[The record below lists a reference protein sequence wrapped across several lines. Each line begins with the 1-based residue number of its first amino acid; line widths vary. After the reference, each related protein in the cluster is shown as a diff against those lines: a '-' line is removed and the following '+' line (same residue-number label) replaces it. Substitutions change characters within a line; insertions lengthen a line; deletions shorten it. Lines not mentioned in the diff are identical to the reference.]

1 MKANIF
7 ILFSLAF
14 SGMFLANFSVK
25 ALNTDSTSSSNLKNH
40 QVITVAQNQNQ
51 NVLTE
56 AELKARIAQFTQTKN
71 CRIPKQ
77 QPKQQIQG
85 DLTQTLL
92 NCIGYSFE
100 VVDGQSSQPSTG
112 LTVKR
117 YPILVLQKGNQ
128 YKVRFSEE
136 AKVAS
141 PRIIITFTE
150 DGSAEFGDSY
160 TPAKRARII
169 TEKFNQH
176 FIQNGNI
183 KVPSLS
189 KGIVNGQAVVC
200 AASQG
205 NCNSKNVLWT
215 LKSSN
220 RRSDIIAQLNL
231 ALKGEAGGVIY
242 ESEDPQLQKELENP
256 VNMTQYVNDLIDDG
270 VKELQQ
276 SYSDQVLASELRNN
290 QNWDE
295 FQNDQ
300 PEITEKILNNNNW
313 QEIPNNNNSGEN
325 NFWDTF

>member
-7 ILFSLAF
+7 LLFSLAF

-25 ALNTDSTSSSNLKNH
+25 ALNTDSTSSSNLKND

-56 AELKARIAQFTQTKN
+56 AELKARIAQFTQAKD

-77 QPKQQIQG
+77 QPKQQTQG

-100 VVDGQSSQPSTG
+100 VIDGESSQPSTG

-128 YKVRFSEE
+128 YKVKFSEE
-136 AKVAS
+136 PKVAS

-160 TPAKRARII
+160 TPAQRARII

-200 AASQG
+200 AASPG
-205 NCNSKNVLWT
+205 NCNSENVLWT

-220 RRSDIIAQLNL
+220 RRSDIIAKLNL

-300 PEITEKILNNNNW
+300 PEITENSLNNNNW
-313 QEIPNNNNSGEN
+313 QEILNNNDSGEN

>member
-1 MKANIF
+1 MKANTF
-7 ILFSLAF
+7 LLFSLAF
-14 SGMFLANFSVK
+14 SGMFLANFPVK
-25 ALNTDSTSSSNLKNH
+25 ALNTDSTSSSNLNNH
-40 QVITVAQNQNQ
+40 QVITVAQNQNK

-56 AELKARIAQFTQTKN
+56 AELKARIAQFTQAKD

-77 QPKQQIQG
+77 QPKQQTQG

-100 VVDGQSSQPSTG
+100 VIDGQSSQPSTG

-128 YKVRFSEE
+128 YKVRFSEQP
-136 AKVAS
+136 KVAS

-205 NCNSKNVLWT
+205 NCNSDNVLWT

-231 ALKGEAGGVIY
+231 ALKGEASAKVI
-242 ESEDPQLQKELENP
+242 ETEDPLLENSA
-256 VNMTQYVNDLIDDG
+256 NIMTEYLNDLIDDG

-300 PEITEKILNNNNW
+300 PEITENSLNNNNW
-313 QEIPNNNNSGEN
+313 QEIPDKNDNGET